1 MEETYKKELGA
12 MKWLVRLTER
22 LTILT
27 TSMRLKTDLG
37 LTDDDKYVMIEAL
50 NRVREF
56 GWIPMYENIVI
67 NRDDDSSQSV
77 TQTNLFHDEISEVS
91 TTAQVNSLGIDID
104 TPAIETKNKKK

>member
-50 NRVREF
+50 NRVREL

-67 NRDDDSSQSV
+67 NREEESASM
-77 TQTNLFHDEISEVS
+77 TQPDLFFDRKSE
-91 TTAQVNSLGIDID
+91 TAKVDTIGIDID
-104 TPAIETKNKKK
+104 TPPKETKNKKK

>member
-1 MEETYKKELGA
+1 MEEIYKKELGA

-27 TSMRLKTDLG
+27 TSMRMKTDLG

-50 NRVREF
+50 NRVREL

-67 NRDDDSSQSV
+67 NRGEDSQSV
-77 TQTNLFHDEISEVS
+77 SQSSLFHDESSVTVE
-91 TTAQVNSLGIDID
+91 TDSLGIDID
-104 TPAIETKNKKK
+104 TPPIETKNKKK

>member
-1 MEETYKKELGA
+1 MEEIYKKELGA

-37 LTDDDKYVMIEAL
+37 LTDDDKYIMIEAL
-50 NRVREF
+50 NRVREL

-67 NRDDDSSQSV
+67 NKEEDNQSV
-77 TQTNLFHDEISEVS
+77 TQTDMFSES
-91 TTAQVNSLGIDID
+91 PSLTANIND
-104 TPAIETKNKKK
+104 KNKKNK

>member
-1 MEETYKKELGA
+1 MEEIYKKELGA

-27 TSMRLKTDLG
+27 TSMRMKTDLG

-50 NRVREF
+50 NRVREL

-67 NRDDDSSQSV
+67 NRDEESASV
-77 TQTNLFHDEISEVS
+77 TQSNLFFDKKAEVIQ
-91 TTAQVNSLGIDID
+91 TDSLGIDID
-104 TPAIETKNKKK
+104 ILPIETKNKKK